1 VGFRHGLFTRYFDLK
16 EGLERIF
23 GRFVDVVTEESI
35 KILILRLVS
44 NEAERTSMQPEA
56 KKSLLSD

>member
-35 KILILRLVS
+35 KNPYSRAGV
-44 NEAERTSMQPEA
+44 ERSRKNVYA
-56 KKSLLSD
+56 A